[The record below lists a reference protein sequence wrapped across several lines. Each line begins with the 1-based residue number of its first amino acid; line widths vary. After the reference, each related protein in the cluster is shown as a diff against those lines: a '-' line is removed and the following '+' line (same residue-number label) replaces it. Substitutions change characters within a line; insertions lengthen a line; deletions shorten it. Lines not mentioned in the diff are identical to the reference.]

1 MNNSSNIILHAQQV
15 VKYFTEQGHSYQALE
30 TINFQLKSNEIVAII
45 GQSGSG
51 KSTFLRLLAGLLT
64 PCSGAVYFRQQPITG
79 PLPQAKLVFQ
89 NYALLPWMSVFENIA
104 IGLKAMNV
112 APALIKQRV
121 EAMVEMIGLNGCEQA
136 LPTQLSGG
144 MSQRVG
150 FARALVT
157 DPEVLLLD
165 EPFSALDAMTSRHL
179 RQELLMLWQQQKL
192 STKAIVMVTH
202 DIREAIEMADR
213 IILFASHP
221 GRIVRELILSQ
232 QDRAQP
238 LKLEQHIYEMMM
250 AAA

>member
-1 MNNSSNIILHAQQV
+1 MKNPPNVILHAQQV

-64 PCSGAVYFRQQPITG
+64 PCSGELYFRQQPITG

-104 IGLKAMNV
+104 IGLKALNLDPTV
-112 APALIKQRV
+112 IKQRV
-121 EAMVEMIGLNGCEQA
+121 EAMIEMIGLSGCGQA

-144 MSQRVG
+144 MNQRVG

-157 DPEVLLLD
+157 DPEILLLD
-165 EPFSALDAMTSRHL
+165 EPFSALDAITSRHL
-179 RQELLMLWQQQKL
+179 RQELLMLWQQQQL

-221 GRIVRELILSQ
+221 GRIVQELTLSQ
-232 QDRAQP
+232 QDREQT
-238 LKLEQHIYEMMM
+238 LLLEQHIYEMMM